1 MSELAA
7 TYEALC
13 AGHAGPDLPPLPI
26 QYADFAAWQRAR
38 LDGGVLDSQVCPD
51 QGIGIPFHCMMHCM
65 MGLLLSDT
73 GNRAAMCVLDTR
85 ILPAALWCGS

>member
-38 LDGGVLDSQVCPD
+38 LDGGALDAQVCPTKASA
-51 QGIGIPFHCMMHCM
+51 FRF
-65 MGLLLSDT
+65 T
-73 GNRAAMCVLDTR
+73 A
-85 ILPAALWCGS
+85 